1 MALCIEG
8 SLFSFCF
15 PIKKK
20 SVLKSCWL
28 LIRGDEGP
36 RLGGPKSVLP
46 TQSWPGDV
54 QRAEADPPKLS
65 ALRICSLGFPP
76 HVLVSP
82 DPLGFVV
89 LPQPLHR
96 AGSYRPDTHPEPPV
110 SSRSACH
117 RN

>member
-89 LPQPLHR
+89 LPQPLAQSGLLSPRHPPR
-96 AGSYRPDTHPEPPV
+96 APGEQQISV
-110 SSRSACH
+110 SP
-117 RN
+117 